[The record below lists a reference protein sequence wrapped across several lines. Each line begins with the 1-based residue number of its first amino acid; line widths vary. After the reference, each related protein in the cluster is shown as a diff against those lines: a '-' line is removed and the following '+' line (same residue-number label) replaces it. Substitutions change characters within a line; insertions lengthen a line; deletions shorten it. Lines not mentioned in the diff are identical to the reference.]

1 MEKRDGRP
9 SLSRT
14 RYRRRRSNSMN
25 INENGHT
32 SNEQSHPY
40 TSTSDGSPCYRRNHV
55 RFRSGSSRSRSRD
68 TPRSFHARHSIN
80 YRERLV
86 ILGLQFAA
94 LLHLCSVIYC
104 HQWQPSIAV
113 KYTIIT
119 YALFNLAAYICVQ
132 YDTQQAVHG
141 GLLLGENPLLFLI
154 WYGGLIGGGLA
165 LLLEKHKHLRSRAF
179 TCRLRL
185 VVLFNTT
192 WPCIAYVTYV
202 YRTELTFEKTSKA
215 LMAFLEAEHQSL

>member
-1 MEKRDGRP
+1 METRDGRTAP
-9 SLSRT
+9 SRT

-25 INENGHT
+25 VNENGHT
-32 SNEQSHPY
+32 SSEQSHPY
-40 TSTSDGSPCYRRNHV
+40 TSTTDRSPCYRRNHV
-55 RFRSGSSRSRSRD
+55 RFRSSSSRSRSRD
-68 TPRSFHARHSIN
+68 SPRTGRS
-80 YRERLV
+80 RLV
-86 ILGLQFAA
+86 INHREKLLLLGLQFAA

-104 HQWQPSIAV
+104 HQWQPSVAA
-113 KYTIIT
+113 KYTVMT
-119 YALFNLAAYICVQ
+119 YVLFNVAAYICVQ
-132 YDTQQAVHG
+132 YDTQQAAHG

-185 VVLFNTT
+185 VTLLNTT

-202 YRTELTFEKTSKA
+202 YRTEWTSKA
-215 LMAFLEAEHQSL
+215 LMAFLEAEHPSL